1 MTIDV
6 EALRRYLLDYY
17 GSAMVAGCGPA
28 FIDLTDI
35 ERADAGELAHMAERI
50 GVDPAE
56 FSVG

>member
-6 EALRRYLLDYY
+6 EALRRHLLDYY

-28 FIDLTDI
+28 FVDLSDV
-35 ERADAGELAHMAERI
+35 ERADPDELVRMAERI